1 MGDGVIRRGRGGDD
15 AEEYGPGH
23 QADLGRKDCG
33 RVCSHSKGTPHLNTC
48 RYTLKIFAYRKD
60 ICRERRFYLHFANNL
75 YYLFCRLSVLQI
87 FKIYS
92 NGCTLLG
99 AGIFKLESRR
109 FLLHDSVHG
118 FQIHSVY
125 EGKSVFIDWK
135 SGVQFNGH
143 FCKSGAEP
151 GPSHVYSSETCLNL

>member
-1 MGDGVIRRGRGGDD
+1 MGDGVVRRGRGGDD

-87 FKIYS
+87 FKIFS
-92 NGCTLLG
+92 NGCTVLG
-99 AGIFKLESRR
+99 EAFSNSNPGDSFARLCTWFPDPQRLRGQVCVHRLEVWGAIQWT
-109 FLLHDSVHG
+109 FL
-118 FQIHSVY
+118 
-125 EGKSVFIDWK
+125 
-135 SGVQFNGH
+135 
-143 FCKSGAEP
+143 
-151 GPSHVYSSETCLNL
+151 